1 MHILP
6 IGPRDEIATRA
17 GEPVLI
23 TAHPGELIAITPE
36 LVAVRVSRAEIEA
49 LGQVTAPRDLRDR
62 RVDAAVS
69 LLRNRELVRFDPRD
83 GSELTYRE
91 QGVAYGA
98 SGAPLF
104 PRLDPVV
111 IGIVELLGED
121 RLLLGMNARRPHRYS
136 LIAGYV
142 SHGETLEEA
151 FAREVMEE
159 AARRISDITYVAS
172 QPWPIS
178 GSLMMGMRGFTTDLQ
193 EVGETDG
200 ELVETRWV
208 SAREILDRQL
218 PIAPPGSIA
227 HDMILNWAQHKL
239 R

>member
-1 MHILP
+1 MRILL
-6 IGPRDEIATRA
+6 IGPGDEIATRA
-17 GEPVLI
+17 GIPVLI
-23 TAHPGELIAITPE
+23 AEHPGELVQIAPE
-36 LVAVRVSRAEIEA
+36 LAAVRVSRAEIEA
-49 LGQVTAPRDLRDR
+49 LGAVTAPRDLRDK

-121 RLLLGMNARRPHRYS
+121 RLLLGMNAQHRNRYS

-159 AARRISDITYVAS
+159 AARRISDISYVAS

-178 GSLMMGMRGFTTDLQ
+178 GSLMMGMQAFTTDT
-193 EVGETDG
+193 EEMGETDG

-208 SAREILDRQL
+208 SAREILDRQV

-227 HDMILNWAQHKL
+227 HDMILGWANRKL
-239 R
+239 G